1 MMHPAVDGVFLLSV
15 YLDEAGGRVASLLE
29 MFLPVLLLDFEGK
42 AGAQDAL
49 SEGHTER
56 KRYNWSTFTDL
67 QARS

>member
-1 MMHPAVDGVFLLSV
+1 MASV

-49 SEGHTER
+49 SEGHGER
-56 KRYNWSTFTDL
+56 KRNTCSAFTDL